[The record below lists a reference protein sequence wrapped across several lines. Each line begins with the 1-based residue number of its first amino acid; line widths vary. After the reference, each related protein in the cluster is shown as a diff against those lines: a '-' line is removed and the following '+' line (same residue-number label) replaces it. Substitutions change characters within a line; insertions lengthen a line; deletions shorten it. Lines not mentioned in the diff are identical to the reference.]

1 MTGENE
7 SSPLLQNARG
17 HVGPLHGECKLSE
30 RTINPFINPRK
41 NQKPRTNTTPAHI
54 EGDSGRSG
62 FHPQHFLPIIW
73 RSSNPVSNLVNI
85 LWPFVLI
92 AIVLRYAVNAP
103 LWIFAT
109 SYIAVVPTANM
120 LSFCGQQFA
129 HKMPKLAG
137 VLIEVALGSLVE
149 VVLFVAILV
158 QHPVDEAERKGNI
171 NVVEVIQAAILGS
184 ILTNLLLC
192 MGLCFFF
199 AGLRTRVQKLHAVV
213 SETGN
218 GVLLVAAF
226 GLLVPSAFYTALKTE
241 TVSVLGEKLTDHKL
255 EADVMA
261 ISQATS
267 VVLIFAFVMY
277 IVYCTTTSHSLFDE
291 VIHKDEMSD
300 RDREEDHHKPKL
312 TMTEALAGLTIS
324 IALVTLLLVFLIE
337 QIEYVVK
344 SGVPDQFLGLILLPL
359 VEKAA
364 EQLTA
369 IDDAWDGVINVAMY
383 HCIGPS
389 IQTALLNGPLIVII
403 GWIIGK
409 PIDLN
414 FEIFMIGLLVLSI
427 LVAGNFLRDG
437 ETNWL
442 EGMLLVVSGSGSP
455 VV

>member
-1 MTGENE
+1 
-7 SSPLLQNARG
+7 
-17 HVGPLHGECKLSE
+17 
-30 RTINPFINPRK
+30 
-41 NQKPRTNTTPAHI
+41 
-54 EGDSGRSG
+54 
-62 FHPQHFLPIIW
+62 
-73 RSSNPVSNLVNI
+73 
-85 LWPFVLI
+85 
-92 AIVLRYAVNAP
+92 
-103 LWIFAT
+103 
-109 SYIAVVPTANM
+109 M

-129 HKMPKLAG
+129 HKLPKTAG
-137 VLIEVALGSLVE
+137 VLLEVALGSLVE
-149 VVLFVAILV
+149 IILFVAILAG
-158 QHPVDEAERKGNI
+158 HPVESGEEGGEVEGEI

-226 GLLVPSAFYTALKTE
+226 GLLIPSAFYAALKTE
-241 TVSVLGEKLTDHKL
+241 TVSALGERFTDHQL
-255 EADVMA
+255 EQDIKA

-267 VVLIFAFVMY
+267 IVLILAFVMY
-277 IVYCTTTSHSLFDE
+277 IVYCTTTSHSIFDE

-312 TMTEALAGLTIS
+312 TMTEAVAGLAIA
-324 IALVTLLLVFLIE
+324 IALVTLLLVYLVE
-337 QIEYVVK
+337 QIEHVVA

-383 HCIGPS
+383 HCLGPS

-403 GWIIGK
+403 GWIVGK

-414 FEIFMIGLLVLSI
+414 FEIFMIALLVMSI
-427 LVAGNFLRDG
+427 LVVGCFLRDG

-442 EGMLLVVSGSGSP
+442 EGMLLVVSPSP
-455 VV
+455 FSCRAV